1 MMKKLLLLFALF
13 TLLIISPLKAQD
25 CTYFYP
31 MEKGTVVVL
40 KHYDKK
46 AKSSGTTRQEVVD
59 KQTGGGAV
67 SITIKSTFF
76 DEKDEEI
83 MTADLTMECK
93 DGIFTF
99 SMDNYL
105 NDEMLAAV
113 GDYEFTIEGENLEF
127 PSDMKAGD
135 VLKDGKISL
144 TVEGM
149 AMMNMVTT
157 VHNRKVEAVEKITTE
172 AGTFE
177 CFKVS
182 YDVLT
187 DAMIDMRTKGIEWI
201 AKDVGAVR
209 TETYNKNGK
218 LTGYSE
224 LIKIE
229 K

>member
-1 MMKKLLLLFALF
+1 MKKTFLLAAF
-13 TLLIISPLKAQD
+13 IIFVLAVPLKAQE

-31 MEKGTVVVL
+31 MEKGTIIEM

-46 AKSSGTTRQEVVD
+46 SKATGTTRQEVID

-67 SITIKSTFF
+67 SITISSTFF

-83 MTADLTMECK
+83 MTADLTMECR

-105 NDEMLAAV
+105 NEEMLAAV
-113 GDYEFTIEGENLEF
+113 GDYEFTIEGDNLEF
-127 PSDMKAGD
+127 PANMKAGD

-149 AMMNMVTT
+149 AMLNMVTT
-157 VHNRKVEAVEKITTE
+157 VHNRKVEAVEEITTE

-201 AKDVGAVR
+201 AKDIGAVR
-209 TETYNKNGK
+209 TETFNKSGK

>member
-1 MMKKLLLLFALF
+1 MKKLSLLTILTILVM
-13 TLLIISPLKAQD
+13 SPSVQSQE

-31 MEKGTVVVL
+31 MEKGN
-40 KHYDKK
+40 KIEMRHYDKK
-46 AKSSGTTRQEVVD
+46 GKVAGTTIQEVID
-59 KQTGGGAV
+59 KRTGGGTV
-67 SITIKSTFF
+67 SIIIESSFF
-76 DEKDEEI
+76 DEKGEEI
-83 MTADLTMECK
+83 MTADLTMECR
-93 DGIFTF
+93 DGVFTF

-105 NDEMLAAV
+105 NDEMLAGV
-113 GDYEFTIEGENLEF
+113 QDMEFTIEGDNLEF
-127 PSDMKAGD
+127 PADMKAGD
-135 VLKDGKISL
+135 VLKDGVIKLS
-144 TVEGM
+144 VEGM
-149 AMMNMVTT
+149 AMMNMTTT
-157 VHNRKVEAVEKITTE
+157 VHNRKVEAIEKVTTE

-187 DAMIDMRTKGIEWI
+187 DAMIDIRTKGIEWI

-218 LTGYSE
+218 LSGYSE

>member
-1 MMKKLLLLFALF
+1 
-13 TLLIISPLKAQD
+13 
-25 CTYFYP
+25 
-31 MEKGTVVVL
+31 MEKGTKIEL
-40 KHYDKK
+40 RHYDKK
-46 AKSSGTTRQEVVD
+46 AKVSGTTIQEIID

-67 SITIKSTFF
+67 SITIKSIFF
-76 DEKDEEI
+76 DEKGEEM
-83 MTADLTMECK
+83 MTADLTMECR

-105 NDEMLAAV
+105 NDEMLA
-113 GDYEFTIEGENLEF
+113 GMQDMEFKIEGDNLEF
-127 PSDMKAGD
+127 PANMKAGD
-135 VLKDGKISL
+135 ALKDGKINL

-149 AMMNMVTT
+149 AMMNMTTT
-157 VHNRKVEAVEKITTE
+157 VHNRKVEAVESITTE

-182 YDVLT
+182 YDVMT
-187 DAMIDMRTKGIEWI
+187 DAMIDIRTKGIEWI

-218 LTGYSE
+218 LTGYTE

>member
-1 MMKKLLLLFALF
+1 M
-13 TLLIISPLKAQD
+13 
-25 CTYFYP
+25 
-31 MEKGTVVVL
+31 
-40 KHYDKK
+40 
-46 AKSSGTTRQEVVD
+46 VD

-76 DEKDEEI
+76 DDKGAEI
-83 MTADLTMECK
+83 MTADLTMECRN
-93 DGIFTF
+93 GIFTF

-105 NDEMLAAV
+105 NEEMLAAV
-113 GDYEFTIEGENLEF
+113 GDYEFSIEGDNLEF
-127 PSDMKAGD
+127 PANMKAGD

-149 AMMNMVTT
+149 AMLNMVTT
-157 VHNRKVEAVEKITTE
+157 VHNRKVEAVEEITTE

-209 TETYNKNGK
+209 TETYNKSGK

>member
-1 MMKKLLLLFALF
+1 MKKSFLLAAF
-13 TLLIISPLKAQD
+13 IILVLAVPLKAQE

-31 MEKGTVVVL
+31 MEKGTVIEM

-46 AKSSGTTRQEVVD
+46 SKSAGTTRQEVID

-67 SITIKSTFF
+67 SITINSTFF

-83 MTADLTMECK
+83 MTADLTMECR

-105 NDEMLAAV
+105 NEEMLAAV
-113 GDYEFTIEGENLEF
+113 GDYEFTIEGDNLEF
-127 PSDMKAGD
+127 PANMKAGD

-187 DAMIDMRTKGIEWI
+187 DAMIDLRSKGIEWI

-209 TETYNKNGK
+209 TETFNKSGK

>member
-1 MMKKLLLLFALF
+1 MKKTLWLVAL
-13 TLLIISPLKAQD
+13 TILMMVCPLKAQE

-31 MEKGTVVVL
+31 MEKGTVIEL

-46 AKSSGTTRQEVVD
+46 AKTTGTTRQEVID
-59 KQTGGGAV
+59 KQAGGGAV
-67 SITIKSTFF
+67 SITIRSTFF
-76 DEKDEEI
+76 DQKDEEL
-83 MTADLTMECK
+83 MTADLTMECRN
-93 DGIFTF
+93 GIFTF

-105 NDEMLAAV
+105 NDEMLAAI
-113 GDYEFTIEGENLEF
+113 GDYEFTIEGDNLEF
-127 PSDMKAGD
+127 PANMKAGD
-135 VLKDGKISL
+135 VLKDGKISI

-149 AMMNMVTT
+149 AMLNMVTT

-201 AKDVGAVR
+201 AQDVGAVR
-209 TETYNKNGK
+209 TETFNKNGK

>member
-1 MMKKLLLLFALF
+1 MKKLLLLTSFA
-13 TLLIISPLKAQD
+13 TLLFVSPLQAQE

-31 MEKGTVVVL
+31 MERGTVIEL
-40 KHYDKK
+40 QHYNKK
-46 AKSSGTTRQEVVD
+46 SKEAGTTRQEIID
-59 KQTGGGAV
+59 KQTSGGVV

-93 DGIFTF
+93 NGIFTF

-105 NDEMLAAV
+105 NGAMLASM
-113 GDYEFTIEGENLEF
+113 GDMELTIEGDNLEF
-127 PSDMKAGD
+127 PADMKAGD
-135 VLKDGKISL
+135 VLKDGRISL

-157 VHNRKVEAVEKITTE
+157 VHNRKVEAVEKITTK

-182 YDVLT
+182 YDVMT
-187 DAMIDMRTKGIEWI
+187 DAMIDIRTKGVEWI

-209 TETYNKNGK
+209 TETYDKNGK

-224 LIKIE
+224 LVKLE
-229 K
+229 R

>member
-1 MMKKLLLLFALF
+1 MKKLLLPGILISLFMVRIGF
-13 TLLIISPLKAQD
+13 AQE

-31 MEKGTVVVL
+31 MEEGT
-40 KHYDKK
+40 KIEMRHYDKK
-46 AKSSGTTRQEVVD
+46 SKVSGTTIQEVVD
-59 KQTGGGAV
+59 KQTDGGAV
-67 SITIKSTFF
+67 SITIKSTFI
-76 DEKDEEI
+76 DNKGEEM
-83 MTADLTMECK
+83 MTADLTMECR

-105 NDEMLAAV
+105 NDEMLA
-113 GDYEFTIEGENLEF
+113 GMQDMEFTIEGDNLEF
-127 PSDMKAGD
+127 PADMKAGD
-135 VLKDGKISL
+135 VLKDGVINL

-149 AMMNMVTT
+149 AMMNMTTT
-157 VHNRKVEAVEKITTE
+157 VHNRKVEAVENITTE
-172 AGTFE
+172 AGTYE
-177 CFKVS
+177 CFKIS

-187 DAMIDMRTKGIEWI
+187 DAMIDIRTSGIEWI
-201 AKDVGAVR
+201 AKNVGAVR